1 MITPLGPSAGL
12 TIGNAIPVA
21 VETNGKG
28 YACFLVDLPGA
39 FTRGRSESEVL
50 SKVPAEA
57 RSYLEWLGVP
67 SPRSGEAKVV
77 EWHVCQ
83 LMVEDADGEILLTA
97 DRGPL
102 GPEEFER
109 LTSIARLSGETF
121 FALYDSSNFKDWV
134 DPSRV
139 RKTFYGEAPDTIR
152 EVFHHVENTQHYY
165 LSRVGLDI
173 RRNEPF
179 LEARGSGL
187 GRIAELFGREGNS
200 KVYEVD
206 GESWTVKKV
215 LRRFIWHDRIHGKS
229 ITRILAKQKQ
239 LGLIKKYEDT
249 FRFNLGT

>member
-1 MITPLGPSAGL
+1 MTPLGPSASP
-12 TIGNAIPVA
+12 TTGNAIPVA

-28 YACFLVDLPGA
+28 YTCFLVDLPGA

-57 RSYLEWLGVP
+57 RSYLDWLGVP
-67 SPRSGEAKVV
+67 SPALGEAKVV

-97 DRGPL
+97 DRGPF
-102 GPEEFER
+102 GPEEFEHV
-109 LTSIARLSGETF
+109 TSIVRLSGETF
-121 FALYDSSNFKDWV
+121 FALYDSSSFKDWV
-134 DPSRV
+134 DPSRL
-139 RKTFYGEAPDTIR
+139 RKTFYGEAPNTIR
-152 EVFHHVENTQHYY
+152 EVFHHVENTQRYY

-173 RRNEPF
+173 GGNESF

-187 GRIAELFGREGNS
+187 RRIGKLFEVEGNS